1 MDILSQLLVL
11 IVHCDTVPDTL
22 RHVLVVELVED
33 AITAKDN
40 KVMLPLNLERLDIRL
55 ADDHFRV
62 ASSEIKFSFGI
73 AEGP

>member
-40 KVMLPLNLERLDIRL
+40 KVMLPLNLECLDIRL
-55 ADDHFRV
+55 ADDHFRIS
-62 ASSEIKFSFGI
+62 SSEIKFSFGI